1 MKSFQLILPYFRK
14 NRLIIFTGI
23 FCLILVDF
31 LQLVIPRII
40 KWVIDDLT
48 SLSVSPAGL
57 LVYGLEILGIA
68 LVMGGFRYVWRRCLI
83 GTSREVEEGL
93 RNRLFFHLQTLS
105 ATYFDHVKTGD
116 LMAHATNDIQHIRMG
131 VGMGMVALTDAVIM
145 GAAAIGFMA
154 YIHVQLTLYVLI
166 PMPFIVL
173 GTRFFSKKMHQRYQ
187 DVQAA
192 FSDLTEA
199 VRERFAGIRIVKA
212 HHSEPVETLRV
223 DAVSREYIRQNIQ
236 LVKITSSLFPMMMF
250 FSNISLAI
258 ILFLGGRNTILAK
271 ITPGDFVAF
280 ISYLGLL
287 TWPMMAMG
295 WVTNLIQRGKASL
308 DRINRIME
316 RLPDIADGTDDGR
329 QTTVDSGLTAAGG
342 GQRTEDSEQTT
353 DDKEPLF
360 LPSSVNRLSASVIRN
375 LNGELKFE
383 HVGFSYQAD
392 LQPALDQVHFT
403 LAPGKFLGI
412 AGPPGSGKSTLLSLI
427 PRLYDVTQGRISLNQ
442 ADIRDLPL
450 SDLRLRMALMPQ
462 EPFLFAGTIR
472 DNIAFGDPRHSDAD
486 IIQAARD
493 AALYDTIQS
502 FAHGLDTVVGEK
514 GVILSGGQKQRIALA
529 RCLIQ
534 SPALLILDDPISQV
548 DTETGNTIL
557 KNLRS
562 RAGDCTLIIVSHRLS
577 ALKPADLILIL
588 DQGRIRESGN
598 HSELMASDDYYAKIL
613 RLQEIEE
620 ELDVYERRDI

>member
-48 SLSVSPAGL
+48 SLAVSPAGL

-68 LVMGGFRYVWRRCLI
+68 LVMGGFRYAWRRCLI

-131 VGMGMVALTDAVIM
+131 VGMGMVALTDAIIM
-145 GAAAIGFMA
+145 GTAAIGFMA
-154 YIHVQLTLYVLI
+154 YIQVQLTLYVLI
-166 PMPFIVL
+166 PMPFIVF

-212 HHSEPVETLRV
+212 HHSEPAETLQV
-223 DAVSREYIRQNIQ
+223 DAISREYIRQNIR

-258 ILFLGGRNTILAK
+258 ILFVGGRNTIMAK

-280 ISYLGLL
+280 MSYLGLL

-316 RLPDIADGTDDGR
+316 RLPDIADGSDAGR
-329 QTTVDSGLTAAGG
+329 HPASGNWL
-342 GQRTEDSEQTT
+342 
-353 DDKEPLF
+353 
-360 LPSSVNRLSASVIRN
+360 

-383 HVGFSYQAD
+383 KVGFSYHAD
-392 LQPALDQVHFT
+392 LQPALERIHFT
-403 LAPGKFLGI
+403 LLPGNFLGI
-412 AGPPGSGKSTLLSLI
+412 AGSPGSGKSTLLNLI
-427 PRLYDVTQGRISLNQ
+427 PRLYDVTLGRISLNQ
-442 ADIRDLPL
+442 ADIREVPL
-450 SDLRLRMALMPQ
+450 SDLRSQMALMPQ

-472 DNIAFGDPRHSDAD
+472 DNIAFDDPRFSDTD
-486 IIQAARD
+486 ILQAAKN

-502 FAHGLDTVVGEK
+502 FPHGLDTVVGEK

-548 DTETGNTIL
+548 DTETGNIIL
-557 KNLRS
+557 NNLRK

-577 ALKPADLILIL
+577 ALKPADLILVL
-588 DQGRIRESGN
+588 DQGRLRESGT
-598 HSELMASDDYYAKIL
+598 HFDLMASDDYYAKIL

-620 ELDVYERRDI
+620 ELDAYERRNI

>member
-14 NRLIIFTGI
+14 NRLIIITGI
-23 FCLILVDF
+23 ACLILVDF
-31 LQLVIPRII
+31 LQLIIPRII
-40 KWVIDDLT
+40 KWAIDDLT
-48 SLSVSPAGL
+48 TLSISPAGL
-57 LVYGLEILGIA
+57 LTYGLYILGVA
-68 LVMGGFRYVWRRCLI
+68 VAMGGFRYLWRRCLI

-105 ATYFDHVKTGD
+105 APYFDHVKTGD

-145 GAAAIGFMA
+145 GAAAIGFMV

-166 PMPFIVL
+166 PMPFIVM
-173 GTRFFSKKMHQRYQ
+173 GTRFFSKRMHQRYQ

-212 HHSEPVETLRV
+212 HHSEPVETARV
-223 DAVSREYIRQNIQ
+223 DAVSREYVRQNIR
-236 LVKITSSLFPMMMF
+236 LIKITSSLFPMMMF
-250 FSNISLAI
+250 FSNISLVI
-258 ILFLGGRNTILAK
+258 ILFLGGRHTIMAE

-316 RLPDIADGTDDGR
+316 KLPDIADRTNDGQ
-329 QTTVDSGLTAAGG
+329 QTAESG
-342 GQRTEDSEQTT
+342 GQRSGV
-353 DDKEPLF
+353 LSVIG
-360 LPSSVNRLSASVIRN
+360 PSSVIPN
-375 LNGELKFE
+375 LNNELKFE
-383 HVGFSYQAD
+383 GVGFSYQEN
-392 LQPALDQVHFT
+392 LRPALDHIHFT
-403 LAPGKFLGI
+403 LAPGAFLGI
-412 AGPPGSGKSTLLSLI
+412 AGPPGSGKTTLLNLI
-427 PRLYDVTQGRISLNQ
+427 PRLYDVTRGGISLNR
-442 ADIRDLPL
+442 ADIREWPL
-450 SDLRLRMALMPQ
+450 HELRSQMALMPQ

-486 IIQAARD
+486 IIRAAKN

-502 FAHGLDTVVGEK
+502 FPHGLDTVVGEK

-529 RCLIQ
+529 RCLIL

-557 KNLRS
+557 KNLRTS
-562 RAGDCTLIIVSHRLS
+562 AGERTLIIVSHRLS
-577 ALKPADLILIL
+577 VLKPADLILVL
-588 DQGRIRESGN
+588 DQGRVRESGT
-598 HSELMASDDYYAKIL
+598 HSRLMAADDYYAKTL

-620 ELDVYERRDI
+620 ELDAYERRDI